1 MARSM
6 TGFGRATVEYAGE
19 GITVEVSGVNS
30 RFLECMV
37 KLPPVWSAM
46 EPPLREVVR
55 REVARGK
62 VNVFIRRAFGASG
75 RARVT
80 LDEDAARGYIEG
92 LKRLNALAGLQ
103 SKALLGVD
111 RLALLDGVF
120 IHAEAEE
127 DQEALLAAL
136 TAALT
141 AALAAYNAAREAEA
155 AQLMADMA
163 ARIDA
168 MAAATDR
175 VEARVPEMQ
184 AAHTERLRE
193 RMREICADPALKE
206 ERVAMEAALMADRM
220 DVTEELVRLR
230 SHFVRARE
238 LFASPEPVGRDL
250 NFLLQEM
257 QREINTAGSKL
268 RDLDSARE
276 LLWLKSELEK
286 LREQVQNIE

>member
-1 MARSM
+1 
-6 TGFGRATVEYAGE
+6 
-19 GITVEVSGVNS
+19 
-30 RFLECMV
+30 
-37 KLPPVWSAM
+37 
-46 EPPLREVVR
+46 PPLREVVR

-103 SKALLGVD
+103 SDAPLGVD

-136 TAALT
+136 TEGLT

-163 ARIDA
+163 ARINA
-168 MAAATDR
+168 MAAAADR

-184 AAHTERLRE
+184 AAHVERLRE

-238 LFASPEPVGRDL
+238 LFASAEPVGRDL